1 MDIRE
6 ATDNPIVHSDFLE
19 RVVELTNQ
27 ERTQFDLSPLTVD
40 SLLTQAAP
48 THTENMAVQD
58 FYEHIGLDGS
68 SGGDHIEATGYDF
81 SAWAENIAVGYQI
94 PEAVVK
100 AWMNS
105 AGHGANILH
114 QDFQE
119 IGVGYYF
126 LEEDTGSVN
135 AYHYWT
141 QVFSTPDNTLEIFNP
156 TYNPAVT
163 SDFPERVVELT
174 NQERTQL
181 NLSPLTLDPLLNQ
194 TAQTHTENMAV

>member
-68 SGGDHIEATGYDF
+68 SRGDHIEATGYDF